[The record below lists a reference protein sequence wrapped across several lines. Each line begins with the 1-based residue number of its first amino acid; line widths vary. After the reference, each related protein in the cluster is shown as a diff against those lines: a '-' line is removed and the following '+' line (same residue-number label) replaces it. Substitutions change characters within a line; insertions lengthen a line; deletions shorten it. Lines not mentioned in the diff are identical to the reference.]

1 MWLYKNNEIKTL
13 EDFGEITPFGFVYIT
28 THTPTNKK
36 YLGKKSLFHT
46 LNKKLGKKELAQ
58 QPITRGRNKSTKQ
71 IIKESDWKSYYGSA
85 EYIKSLIKSDKQNE
99 LTREIIDVAF
109 DKKHLTYLETK
120 YLFMC
125 GVLEKPEEWIN
136 DNIQGRFFT
145 KDFTELNQ
153 IKNLEK
159 QAKDFVFEYGK
170 IKIQ

>member
-13 EDFGEITPFGFVYIT
+13 
-28 THTPTNKK
+28 
-36 YLGKKSLFHT
+36 
-46 LNKKLGKKELAQ
+46 AQ
-58 QPITRGRNKSTKQ
+58 QPITRGRNKLTKQ

-85 EYIKSLIKSDKQNE
+85 DYIKSLIKSDKQNE

-136 DNIQGRFFT
+136 DSILGKFFT
-145 KDFTELNQ
+145 KD
-153 IKNLEK
+153 IK
-159 QAKDFVFEYGK
+159 Q
-170 IKIQ
+170 

>member
-1 MWLYKNNEIKTL
+1 MTWIYKDK
-13 EDFGEITPFGFVYIT
+13 EITEPIEGMQGYVYLLTLPNGIKYVGKKT
-28 THTPTNKK
+28 WWFKAYKQVNKK
-36 YLGKKSLFHT
+36 RKSYKK
-46 LNKKLGKKELAQ
+46 Q
-58 QPITRGRNKSTKQ
+58 
-71 IIKESDWKSYYGSA
+71 SDWLDYYGSSD
-85 EYIKSLIKSDKQNE
+85 YIKSLIKSDKQNE